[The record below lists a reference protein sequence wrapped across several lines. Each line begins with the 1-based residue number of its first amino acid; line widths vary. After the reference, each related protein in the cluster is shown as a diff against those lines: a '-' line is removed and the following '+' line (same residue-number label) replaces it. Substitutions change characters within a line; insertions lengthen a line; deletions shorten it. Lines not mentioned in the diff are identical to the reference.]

1 MKNKINKK
9 YTYRIT
15 IIVTLCIVL
24 MLLLF
29 IWSLMTGQYPL
40 SLHRIISGEKMQA
53 MVFKRLRLPRALMG
67 IIGGFGLGI
76 AGNVYQM
83 VFKNPLASPDIVGV
97 SSGASAGAAFAIV
110 MISSAVPVVSLS
122 AFAGAFITLII
133 TLLIAYVVPG
143 KSSYNI
149 VLSGIAIHSLA
160 QTFLMIL
167 KLAADPEKQLA
178 SIEYW
183 IMGSLNA
190 ISIDSIWLPLI
201 ATIAGFIIMLLLYR
215 QIMILSVN
223 EDEAAALGVNV
234 TIIRLLIL
242 TIATFVVSSIICT
255 TGLISFIGLIAP
267 HMARLLTGRND
278 TKTFIISG
286 LTGSIILTVAD
297 IFARSAA
304 GTELPV
310 SVFTSLLGAPV
321 LIILLVK
328 KHRGQYI

>member
-1 MKNKINKK
+1 MRKCRLWYLK
-9 YTYRIT
+9 
-15 IIVTLCIVL
+15 
-24 MLLLF
+24 
-29 IWSLMTGQYPL
+29 G
-40 SLHRIISGEKMQA
+40 
-53 MVFKRLRLPRALMG
+53 LRLPRALMG

-178 SIEYW
+178 S
-183 IMGSLNA
+183 N
-190 ISIDSIWLPLI
+190 
-201 ATIAGFIIMLLLYR
+201 R
-215 QIMILSVN
+215 ILDNGES
-223 EDEAAALGVNV
+223 
-234 TIIRLLIL
+234 
-242 TIATFVVSSIICT
+242 
-255 TGLISFIGLIAP
+255 
-267 HMARLLTGRND
+267 
-278 TKTFIISG
+278 
-286 LTGSIILTVAD
+286 
-297 IFARSAA
+297 
-304 GTELPV
+304 
-310 SVFTSLLGAPV
+310 
-321 LIILLVK
+321 
-328 KHRGQYI
+328 

>member
-40 SLHRIISGEKMQA
+40 SLHRIILGEKMQV

>member
-9 YTYRIT
+9 YIYRIT

-167 KLAADPEKQLA
+167 KLVADPEKQLA

>member
-149 VLSGIAIHSLA
+149 ILSGIAIHSLA

-286 LTGSIILTVAD
+286 LTGGIILTVAD

-328 KHRGQYI
+328 KYRGQYI